1 MKKIH
6 KITMLLGAMAF
17 ATTACT
23 NSDNEPD
30 YGEITLTTPV
40 VTLDGVK
47 ATVSRADDA
56 PNYSEMKLHVDL
68 LKATDKTVSRS
79 ATYTYSSSSWTCT
92 GDNSPL
98 VVTGGKGNY
107 HARAWAKVDLNAVTD
122 VNPLPAITGAIYAT
136 NNPAE
141 MTVSDNGTFT
151 FTSDNNALKPET
163 AAIVLEVTDANGEAV
178 EVTGYTVT
186 YHLDRITIYN
196 WNNTSSASE
205 ATSDENNGNFA
216 PKTILSD
223 TQIMTIKT
231 SGGVTYTV
239 STNNLKLVAGNLY
252 TFRVKLGGNSQI
264 TIGSGS
270 GEGSGE
276 GSGGG
281 SGITVNGFGTPSS
294 GSGDI
299 NIGRE

>member
-56 PNYSEMKLHVDL
+56 PNYSEMELHVDL
-68 LKATDKTVSRS
+68 LKQDGSSTNRS
-79 ATYTYSSSSWTCT
+79 ATYSYSSSSSSWTY
-92 GDNSPL
+92 DSPL
-98 VVTGGKGNY
+98 VVTGGTGNY

-141 MTVSDNGTFT
+141 MTVSDDGTFT

-163 AAIVLEVTDANGEAV
+163 AAIVLEVTNANGEK
-178 EVTGYTVT
+178 VTGYTVI
-186 YHLDRITIYN
+186 YHLDRITTYN

-239 STNNLKLVAGNLY
+239 STSTNLTLVAGNLY
-252 TFRVKLGGNSQI
+252 TFNVKLGGNSQI

-281 SGITVNGFGTPSS
+281 SGITVNGFGES
-294 GSGDI
+294 GSDDI